1 MDYIQLKVF
10 LTIEDL
16 PNHLDYSSGIRGIWG
31 RNLKKIF
38 CLQRNIECNECE
50 FTNCNYLEL
59 FEKHTNVGTDYRPYI
74 IYQEKNSKYIQINFT
89 FFGEIIHQYENII
102 LPIIQLN
109 DKDYFFKG
117 QKKKIFI
124 HHIKDSHNKLIY
136 IDNEIQDNPRISSI
150 LISNNYEKDILIK
163 FESPLRMKYNSN
175 LMRDF
180 NKEAFVK
187 NLYRRVSFMYK
198 HYNNKQE
205 RLNDYNNNLLDFS
218 YSANLRW
225 YEKHRNSLRQKQKMS
240 IGGLIGDIIF
250 KDISQEL
257 YQLLQIGE
265 VIHIGKQSSFGNG
278 KYKILPIN
286 Y

>member
-150 LISNNYEKDILIK
+150 IISNNYEKDNLIK